1 MAENICL
8 MLSET
13 DTTNVLFR
21 VLSLAATAVDLHK
34 RTVLYVGG
42 QWAGLAQ
49 QGQLERRDREL
60 QLKGFYKG
68 TPLVDLF
75 RHFQNAGGQ
84 LWVSAFDAQ
93 RMNLNTHPLIAGAY
107 VVDESTLLDFVTQE
121 TVVLNF

>member
-1 MAENICL
+1 M
-8 MLSET
+8 
-13 DTTNVLFR
+13 
-21 VLSLAATAVDLHK
+21 LSLATAAVDLHK

-42 QWAGLAQ
+42 GWATLAQ

-60 QLKGFYKG
+60 QLKGFHLG

-84 LWVSAFDAQ
+84 VWVSALDAP
-93 RMNLNTHPLIAGAY
+93 RRDLDNHPLIAGAY
-107 VVDESTLLDFVTQE
+107 VVDERTLLDFVTQE